1 MQDITKV
8 FHPLWLL
15 CFLILAWSKANLVCI
30 PKRKIHYLIPHVGS
44 YKISDALKRRI
55 FFETFAKEKGFD
67 PLLPENWYSVKYM
80 DIEEIPVFVFYLLSR
95 SIYLLLQGYSGVLQ
109 DFRDLSAALTTV
121 FPDIGLD
128 ESKFERSM
136 LNYCIAHTYLH

>member
-1 MQDITKV
+1 
-8 FHPLWLL
+8 
-15 CFLILAWSKANLVCI
+15 
-30 PKRKIHYLIPHVGS
+30 
-44 YKISDALKRRI
+44 
-55 FFETFAKEKGFD
+55 
-67 PLLPENWYSVKYM
+67 M

-136 LNYCIAHTYLH
+136 H